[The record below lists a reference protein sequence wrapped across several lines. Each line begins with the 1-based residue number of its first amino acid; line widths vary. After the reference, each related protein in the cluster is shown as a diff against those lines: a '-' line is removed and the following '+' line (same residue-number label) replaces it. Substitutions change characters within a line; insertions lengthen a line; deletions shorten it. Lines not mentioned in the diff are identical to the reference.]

1 MQFKSPSL
9 AYMDTCAHSTAESNY
24 QPMPTV
30 RSNTNLTHTLPPPHR
45 IRSSAFGSFSV
56 NFRFNWGWSALFLY
70 CVCVELLENVLVFAL
85 TLDHCVVA
93 FLRIGDALQRAV
105 RELLVVAVR
114 VAARRVRA
122 AVAQVHVV
130 HVHAGG
136 GWLLQFRRSRVLFRA
151 WAGMFCFRVVRW
163 HSLGCFCVVADS
175 LSLSLV
181 HSLARSLVLYLS
193 HSLALTLGCPAVYL
207 RGSCLSAQNRLCVE
221 SLACQYVNVRSAST
235 TTCGCVRGS
244 VCANNNR

>member
-175 LSLSLV
+175 LSFTCSFARALSRSLSL
-181 HSLARSLVLYLS
+181 SLPRTHTWLSCGVFARFLFICAKPVVCGIARVSIRQCALS
-193 HSLALTLGCPAVYL
+193 INNNMWVCA
-207 RGSCLSAQNRLCVE
+207 RERLCK
-221 SLACQYVNVRSAST
+221 
-235 TTCGCVRGS
+235 
-244 VCANNNR
+244 